1 MSKIV
6 IIGAGL
12 GGLMA
17 GNLLAKKG
25 HQVTIFESHS
35 MPGGY
40 TAGFWRKGFY
50 FESGTLSFES
60 SAQVFKAMKEIG
72 VFDKI
77 SFVRHEPFR
86 FMCQDF
92 DEIPTTYEEYKRM
105 YYNAYP
111 SEKGIL
117 DRYFAEVDKM
127 YQAMKSIAGEGVLSK
142 VVGGI
147 KMLGLYMKHKN
158 LTTSQFAARYFEKGS
173 KLYRHF
179 EHVGYPDMSALMLG
193 GALWTILEDY
203 WTVKDGMQSWAD
215 VLADNF
221 QQLGGELKL
230 KAYVDK
236 ILTRNG
242 MAVGVRCKDTEYEAD
257 YVISASDYKQTFL
270 KLLDKSEIPDELYDK
285 IKNTNVSEGFFVV
298 YLGLNISN
306 EDLKRILKSSYV
318 GYNDISTDVDVQNP
332 NDAQY
337 FEKASFSMYS
347 LSLKNPKLAPDGK
360 SSLMI
365 FTMTPYKWLNN
376 WGAGERQAYQ
386 TLKEQVR
393 DTLVKR
399 ASVVIPDLKDLI
411 EYQDAATPLT
421 FERFTHNTDG
431 ATSAWSWNPHK
442 RFYKRTFSTNVKT
455 PVKNLL
461 ISSCWATQMGGI
473 PGALGAAYACVKRI
487 Q

>member
-1 MSKIV
+1 MKKV
-6 IIGAGL
+6 LIIGAGL

-25 HQVTIFESHS
+25 HRVIIFESHS

-40 TAGFWRKGFY
+40 TAGFWRNGFY
-50 FESGTLSFES
+50 YESGTLSFEA

-86 FMCQDF
+86 FICQDF
-92 DEIPTTYEEYKRM
+92 DGIAATYEDYKRL
-105 YYNAYP
+105 YYDAYL
-111 SEKGIL
+111 SDKDRL
-117 DRYFAEVDKM
+117 DRYFTEVDKM
-127 YQAMKSIAGEGVLSK
+127 YQAMKSLAAEGIIPK
-142 VVGGI
+142 VIGGI
-147 KMLGLYMKHKN
+147 NMLGLYLKHKN
-158 LTTSQFAARYFEKGS
+158 ITTSQFAARYFEKGS
-173 KLYRHF
+173 RLYRHF
-179 EHVGYPDMSALMLG
+179 EQVGYPDMAALLIG
-193 GALWTILEDY
+193 GAFWSILEDY

-230 KAYVDK
+230 KSYVDK

-242 MAVGVRCKDTEYEAD
+242 AAVGVRCKDTEYEAD

-270 KLLDKSEIPDELYDK
+270 KLLDKTAISDELYDK
-285 IKNTNVSEGFFVV
+285 ISSTNVSEGMVAV
-298 YLGLNISN
+298 YLGLNISS
-306 EDLKRILKSSYV
+306 EALKESMKSSYV
-318 GYNDISTDVDVQNP
+318 MYRNVSVDVDVYNA
-332 NDAQY
+332 NDEHY
-337 FEKASFSMYS
+337 FEKASFAIYS
-347 LSLKNPKLAPDGK
+347 PSLKNPKLAPEGK

-365 FTMTPYKWLNN
+365 TVQVPYRWLDT
-376 WGAGERQAYQ
+376 WGSGDRKTYLR
-386 TLKEQVR
+386 LKEQMHK
-393 DTLVKR
+393 TLVKR
-399 ASVVIPDLKDLI
+399 ASIVIPNLKDLI

-442 RFYKRTFSTNVKT
+442 KFYTRTFSINVKT

-461 ISSCWATQMGGI
+461 IGSCWATQFGGI
-473 PGALGAAYACVKRI
+473 PGALSAAYECVKRI
-487 Q
+487 A